1 LISDVYKKDG
11 KMYIDQVQKEKNVD
25 LSKFIKIYNN
35 NKFKKISV
43 ENDKTLKGYV
53 FL

>member
-1 LISDVYKKDG
+1 LISDVYKQDG
-11 KMYIDQVQKEKNVD
+11 KMYIDQVQKEKKLN
-25 LSKFIKIYNN
+25 LSEFIKMYDN

-43 ENDKTLKGYV
+43 ENDKNLKGYV